1 MNNSFESLSNPELIE
16 QRILSLKKQKA
27 YVERVKHRIECRL
40 EKGMHNNGKANQYSK
55 SLLKQCCEQMKVFE
69 DLLKELETR
78 KVIYSKFIA

>member
-40 EKGMHNNGKANQYSK
+40 EKGMYNNGKAKQYSK
-55 SLLKQCCEQMKVFE
+55 SLLKQCCEQIIIFE
-69 DLLKELETR
+69 DLLKELESR